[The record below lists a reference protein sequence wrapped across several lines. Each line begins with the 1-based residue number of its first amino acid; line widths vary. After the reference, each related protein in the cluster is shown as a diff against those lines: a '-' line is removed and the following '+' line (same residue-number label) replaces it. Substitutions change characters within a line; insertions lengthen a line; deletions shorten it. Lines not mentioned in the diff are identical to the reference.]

1 MIKSGSIKVNWG
13 KGVQEE
19 ITHNTPKDIM
29 HDIAERTLMMTFP
42 TIPEL
47 TGKMKQTSLAHGVQG
62 SNMNYTI
69 GSYTNYASYVYVM
82 PKKTNWTTPGTNAYW
97 FNEVWVKHGKSI
109 VREAVERNKLK

>member
-1 MIKSGSIKVNWG
+1 MIQKASINVKWN

-19 ITHNTPKDIM
+19 ITHNTPSKIM
-29 HDIAERTLMMTFP
+29 YDVAENTLAMTFP

-47 TGKMKQTSLAHGVQG
+47 TGKMKQSSLAHGVKG
-62 SNMNYTI
+62 SGLNYTI

-97 FNEVWVKHGKSI
+97 FNEAWLKYGKSI
-109 VREAVERNKLK
+109 VSEAAERNKLK